1 LVLFFKKEHFLPAHS
16 QISLLQTRP
25 PTISFAALVLWP
37 DETAPPS
44 SARRVETIRAAFGRG
59 EVDLSVCGDVEDVE
73 IELGLRTHRVTPAR
87 RYNVLEAFGR
97 ANFDAPVL
105 APPVQRQPKPKLG
118 RNEKCLCGSGKKY
131 KKCCLG

>member
-1 LVLFFKKEHFLPAHS
+1 M
-16 QISLLQTRP
+16 
-25 PTISFAALVLWP
+25 
-37 DETAPPS
+37 
-44 SARRVETIRAAFGRG
+44 
-59 EVDLSVCGDVEDVE
+59 SVCGDVEDVE

-118 RNEKCLCGSGKKY
+118 RNEKCFCGVACVSEAFRIRVKIDPPPG
-131 KKCCLG
+131 L